1 MHLTYSTSKY
11 KGRIYKSYSLAES
24 YRLKGGVRKKIL
36 FPLGKL
42 TDEQA
47 LKIRYILQ
55 VVKEPQKILISLEDV
70 IPLRSVSYLDVA
82 VVNQLWEEWDLSQGF
97 KKELTESPLSTPLVA
112 KILTINRCLEPC
124 SHYSIPEW
132 LTTTALAEILGCNL
146 SGLNDDKIYYE
157 LNKIE
162 LNKEHLEDY
171 LLRMSYKKY
180 PRSYDFINY
189 DLTSSY
195 FVGFKCKLSEFGR
208 SKDNKPHKKQVL
220 LGIMVNDKG
229 YPFKWDVFP
238 GNVAETDTL
247 KTAVEACHRRFKVKD
262 ISLVFDR
269 GIVSETNLELID
281 SHGLKYI
288 TALDKN
294 QIPQIPGINLSVFSQ
309 LDPDNIEE
317 QLSKLSQFKKYD
329 ARLVY
334 RDLGVPVCRIGTGR
348 KDKKRYV
355 VGINPSLFLEE
366 RKAREQKIETFETF
380 LRNKNEELKQTKRTR
395 KYDPTR
401 KAIEQELARLKIK
414 KFFGE
419 LKLKEIKVT
428 TKQKRTIKSYQVEI
442 EKKTTKIE
450 ESALLDGVCAF
461 VTNHIEKEQGKFRF
475 DMERIISAYRKKTQ
489 IEDAFKNIKSFVKI
503 RPFNVNTDEHVK
515 AVYTICVLA
524 YFLNRDLANRRK
536 QFEGKD
542 FLNSDELYRPLR
554 SCKLVTFKE
563 NIENKR
569 LSRSIE
575 LNRKQKAILS
585 NLNMDYLIPG
595 VSFA

>member
-11 KGRIYKSYSLAES
+11 KGKTYKSYSLAES
-24 YRLKGGVRKKIL
+24 YRSEGTVRKKIL

-55 VVKEPQKILISLEDV
+55 VVKEPQKVLVSLEDV

-97 KKELTESPLSTPLVA
+97 KKGLTESSLSTPLVA

-132 LTTTALAEILGCNL
+132 LTTTALAEILGCDL
-146 SGLNDDKIYYE
+146 SELNDDKIYYE

-162 LNKEHLEDY
+162 LNKKYLEDY
-171 LLRMSYKKY
+171 LFRKTYKRD

-189 DLTSSY
+189 DLSSSY
-195 FVGFKCKLSEFGR
+195 FVGFKCKLSELGR

-229 YPFKWDVFP
+229 YPFKWDIFP

-247 KTAVEACHRRFKVKD
+247 KTIIEVCHHRFKLKD

-269 GIVSETNLELID
+269 GIVSENNLELVD
-281 SHGLKYI
+281 SHELKYI
-288 TALDKN
+288 TALDKD
-294 QIPQIPGINLSVFSQ
+294 QIPQIPGVNLSVF
-309 LDPDNIEE
+309 LKLNPENIKE
-317 QLSKLSQFKKYD
+317 QVLTLPQFKKYD
-329 ARLVY
+329 LRLFY
-334 RDLGVPVCRIGTGR
+334 RELGVKGE
-348 KDKKRYV
+348 KRYLLA
-355 VGINPSLFLEE
+355 INPSLFLEE
-366 RKAREQKIETFETF
+366 RKTREQKIKTFETF

-401 KAIEQELARLKIK
+401 RAIEEELARLKIK

-419 LKLKEIKVT
+419 PKLKEIEVI

-442 EKKTTKIE
+442 EKKTSKIDE
-450 ESALLDGVCAF
+450 AALLDGVCAF
-461 VTNHIEKEQGKFRF
+461 VTNHVEKEQGKFSF
-475 DMERIISAYRKKTQ
+475 DAERIISAYRDKTQ

-524 YFLNRDLANRRK
+524 YFLNRDLANKRK
-536 QFEGKD
+536 QTEGRN
-542 FLNSDELYRPLR
+542 FLNSNELYRPLR
-554 SCKLVTFKE
+554 TCKLVTLKE
-563 NIENKR
+563 NIQNKKV
-569 LSRSIE
+569 SRSIE
-575 LNRKQKAILS
+575 LNKKQEAILS
-585 NLNMDYLIPG
+585 NLNMDHLISG
-595 VSFA
+595 VSFV

>member
-1 MHLTYSTSKY
+1 M
-11 KGRIYKSYSLAES
+11 AES
-24 YRLKGGVRKKIL
+24 YRLGGAVRKKIL

-55 VVKEPQKILISLEDV
+55 VVKDPEKILVSLEDV
-70 IPLRSVSYLDVA
+70 IPLRSISYLDVA
-82 VVNQLWEEWDLSQGF
+82 MVNQLWEEWDLSQGF
-97 KKELTESPLSTPLVA
+97 KQELTESPLSTPLVA

-124 SHYSIPEW
+124 SHYGIPEW

-162 LNKEHLEDY
+162 LNKKHLEDY
-171 LLRMSYKKY
+171 LFRKTYKRD
-180 PRSYDFINY
+180 PGSYDFINY
-189 DLTSSY
+189 DLSSSY

-208 SKDNKPHKKQVL
+208 SKDNKLHKKQVL

-247 KTAVEACHRRFKVKD
+247 KTIIGACHRRFKLKN

-269 GIVSETNLELID
+269 GIVSKTNLELVD
-281 SHGLKYI
+281 SHDLKYI
-288 TALDKN
+288 TALDKD

-309 LDPDNIEE
+309 LNPASSGVDPENIEE
-317 QLSKLSQFKKYD
+317 QLLKLPQFKKYD
-329 ARLVY
+329 GRLFY
-334 RDLGVPVCRIGTGR
+334 RDLGV

-395 KYDPTR
+395 KYDPLR
-401 KAIEQELARLKIK
+401 GAIEQELARLKIK

-419 LKLKEIKVT
+419 LKPKEIEVT
-428 TKQKRTIKSYQVEI
+428 TKQKRTIKSYQVEV
-442 EKKTTKIE
+442 EKRTTKIDQA
-450 ESALLDGVCAF
+450 ALLDGVCAF

-475 DMERIISAYRKKTQ
+475 DVERIISAYRNKTQ

-515 AVYTICVLA
+515 AVYTICLLA
-524 YFLNRDLANRRK
+524 YFLNRDLANKRK

-542 FLNSDELYRPLR
+542 FLNSKELYRPLR
-554 SCKLVTFKE
+554 TCKLVTLKE
-563 NIENKR
+563 NIQNKR
-569 LSRSIE
+569 VSRNIE
-575 LNRKQKAILS
+575 LNREQKAILS
-585 NLNMDYLIPG
+585 KLNMAHLIPG
-595 VSFA
+595 ASFA

>member
-11 KGRIYKSYSLAES
+11 KGKTYKSYSLAES
-24 YRLKGGVRKKIL
+24 YRLGNVVRKKIL

-42 TDEQA
+42 ADEQA

-70 IPLRSVSYLDVA
+70 IPIRSVSYLDVA
-82 VVNQLWEEWDLSQGF
+82 VVNQLWEEWDLSQAF

-124 SHYSIPEW
+124 SHYGIPEW
-132 LTTTALAEILGCNL
+132 LTTTALAEILRCNL
-146 SGLNDDKIYYE
+146 SELNDDKIYYE

-171 LLRMSYKKY
+171 LFRKTYKSD
-180 PRSYDFINY
+180 PESYDFINY
-189 DLTSSY
+189 DLSSSY

-247 KTAVEACHRRFKVKD
+247 KTIIEACHRRFKLKN

-269 GIVSETNLELID
+269 GIVSETNLKLVD
-281 SHGLKYI
+281 SHKLKYI
-288 TALDKN
+288 TALDKD
-294 QIPQIPGINLSVFSQ
+294 QIPKIPGINLSIFSQ
-309 LDPDNIEE
+309 LNPENIKK
-317 QLSKLSQFKKYD
+317 QVLKLPKFKKYD
-329 ARLVY
+329 ARLFY
-334 RDLGVPVCRIGTGR
+334 QDLGV

-355 VGINPSLFLEE
+355 LGINPSLFLEE
-366 RKAREQKIETFETF
+366 RKAREQKIETFEIF

-395 KYDPTR
+395 KCEPTR
-401 KAIEQELARLKIK
+401 RAIEQELVRLKIK

-419 LKLKEIKVT
+419 PRLKEIELT

-442 EKKTTKIE
+442 EKRTTKVDE
-450 ESALLDGVCAF
+450 AALLDGVCAF

-475 DMERIISAYRKKTQ
+475 DVERIISAYRNKTQ

-503 RPFNVNTDEHVK
+503 RPFNVNTEEHVK

-536 QFEGKD
+536 QFEDKD
-542 FLNSDELYRPLR
+542 FLNSNELYRPLR
-554 SCKLVTFKE
+554 TCKLVTLKE
-563 NIENKR
+563 NIQNEKV
-569 LSRSIE
+569 SKSIE
-575 LNRKQKAILS
+575 LNRKQKTILS
-585 NLNMDYLIPG
+585 NLNMNHLIPG
-595 VSFA
+595 G